1 MYNLVHFFIG
11 FLAELGFISPEGAK
25 AVDRELSPQI
35 ISSSSQEAFQQVH
48 LAMEKVAKELN
59 LRGDIVKIEP
69 WITEIR
75 LLEAKVKELESKH
88 NAILEEFNHLKTINI
103 RTLSEEFGSSLNK
116 VVATTEA
123 KAKKVVAKPKA

>member
-11 FLAELGFISPEGAK
+11 FLAELGFITPEGAK

-35 ISSSSQEAFQQVH
+35 IASNSQDAFEQVH
-48 LAMEKVAKELN
+48 QAMEKVAKELN

-75 LLEAKVKELESKH
+75 LLEARIKELESKH
-88 NAILEEFNHLKTINI
+88 SNLIKDVERLA
-103 RTLSEEFGSSLNK
+103 K
-116 VVATTEA
+116 VGEKKAVA
-123 KAKKVVAKPKA
+123 KAKV